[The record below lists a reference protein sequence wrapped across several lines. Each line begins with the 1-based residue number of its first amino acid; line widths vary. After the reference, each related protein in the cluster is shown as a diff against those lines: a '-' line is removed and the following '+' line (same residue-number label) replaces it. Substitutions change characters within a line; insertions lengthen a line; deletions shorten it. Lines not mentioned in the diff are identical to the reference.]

1 MDGRSADACVDVT
14 EKYNSAVSITN
25 NKGGIQKGF
34 RIVKNMNQDLPPLYH
49 LATIILP
56 PEMVKS

>member
-1 MDGRSADACVDVT
+1 MDGRSTEARVDVT
-14 EKYNSAVSITN
+14 EKYNKAVSITN

-34 RIVKNMNQDLPPLYH
+34 RIVKNMSQDLPPLYH

-56 PEMVKS
+56 PEMVIS